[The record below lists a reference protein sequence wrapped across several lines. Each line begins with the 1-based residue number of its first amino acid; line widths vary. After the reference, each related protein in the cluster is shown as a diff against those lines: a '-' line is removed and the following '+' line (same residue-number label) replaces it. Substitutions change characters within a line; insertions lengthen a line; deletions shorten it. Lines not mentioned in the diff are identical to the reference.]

1 MPSRC
6 MSSMRAR
13 GSVISRQAIWMSV
26 RARPKSV
33 WQGVARLK
41 PPLPAGLG
49 KIFPSINHTALR
61 PPYRVS
67 LGRVAMTGRRGY
79 ISFGRR
85 SHMAAGSQMCVSAS
99 STKAMAKECTLA
111 PVNPQPQPA
120 REVAALFLKLGCIAF
135 GGPAAHIAMMR
146 DEVVKRRRWVSDQEF
161 LDLLGAANL
170 IPGPSSTELAIFIGY
185 RRAGVVGLILGGTLF
200 ILPAMAIVLALAWA
214 YVEYGFKP
222 EVIAIIV
229 QALWSLGRTA
239 VKGVVLAFLGA
250 AVLGLYLIGSN
261 VIVLLIGAGVL
272 MVAMA
277 NRSRLPF
284 GRMAALVLPAS
295 VLQAPDLIVGRVSLG
310 LLFGTFL
317 KIGAVVFGSGYVL
330 LAYLRAE
337 LVEQLHWLTNQQIL
351 DAVAVGQFTPGPVFT
366 TATFIGY
373 VLAGFPGALL
383 ATLGIFLPG
392 FIFVEISHPLIPK
405 IRGRRVTS
413 ALLDGVN
420 VAALGLMLAVTLELG
435 RAAIV
440 DGVTL

>member
-1 MPSRC
+1 
-6 MSSMRAR
+6 
-13 GSVISRQAIWMSV
+13 
-26 RARPKSV
+26 
-33 WQGVARLK
+33 
-41 PPLPAGLG
+41 
-49 KIFPSINHTALR
+49 
-61 PPYRVS
+61 
-67 LGRVAMTGRRGY
+67 
-79 ISFGRR
+79 
-85 SHMAAGSQMCVSAS
+85 MAN
-99 STKAMAKECTLA
+99 ECTLA

-146 DEVVKRRRWVSDQEF
+146 DEAVRRRGWLSDQEF

-170 IPGPSSTELAIFIGY
+170 IPGPSSTELAIFLGY
-185 RRAGVVGLILGGTLF
+185 RRAGVVGLVLGGTLF
-200 ILPAMAIVLALAWA
+200 ILPAMAIVLALAGA
-214 YVEYGFKP
+214 YVEYGSTPGAGWLLYGIKP
-222 EVIAIIV
+222 AVIAIIV

-250 AVLGLYLIGSN
+250 AVLGLYLIGAN

-392 FIFVEISHPLIPK
+392 FIFVAITYPFIPRL
-405 IRGRRVTS
+405 RGSGWTRHF
-413 ALLDGVN
+413 LNGVN
-420 VAALGLMLAVTLELG
+420 VAALGLMAGITWQLG
-435 RAAIV
+435 QSAITDWLTAAIAV
-440 DGVTL
+440 CAAILLIRSKVNSAWLVAGGGLIGVAVHAAGSAG